1 MFILKMTIDRH
12 HLLDKQTA
20 RRHIFAGSGRL
31 AQPTG
36 QIRAVGAFSLGR
48 NFVSILVDEI
58 GRNWGHRP
66 VVVVDVSSVEI
77 VGNGTSKRAFC

>member
-1 MFILKMTIDRH
+1 MQERNRTPFIRLKVEKR
-12 HLLDKQTA
+12 
-20 RRHIFAGSGRL
+20 GSGRL